1 MTKMHSLHKDMWDS
15 NIQQLQNMYT
25 NSQRSHGASLH
36 HTFISDNVNMFSTDI
51 IPYNLCS
58 AGEWLDG

>member
-25 NSQRSHGASLH
+25 NCQRSHGASLH
-36 HTFISDNVNMFSTDI
+36 HTFISDTVNMFSTDI
-51 IPYNLCS
+51 IPYNLCC